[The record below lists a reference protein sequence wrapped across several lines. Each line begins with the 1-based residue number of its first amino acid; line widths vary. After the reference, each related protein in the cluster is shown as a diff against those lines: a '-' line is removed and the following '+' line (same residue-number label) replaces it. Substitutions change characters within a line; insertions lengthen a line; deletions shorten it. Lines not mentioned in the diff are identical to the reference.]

1 MRPKCYFNLLILGL
15 LLSACQTPKYSKVT
29 NFTNSNN
36 LVPQVQYTV
45 AENFDPNNINCIVV
59 GQVEDASDKNEYK
72 SLDKVSLI
80 RQAIYAHLSPK
91 NYQDIELHKIS
102 SIINDKKNN
111 KVILQNLEC
120 DTILEGTITTFQND
134 FLIAYSSTNVGL
146 NLFLKDKDN
155 KVLWKGSHTATSRA
169 GSIPFSPIGLAT
181 GLFSAS
187 TNTEEEIA
195 FQMIDTVVRRLL
207 KTLPDKSNVKNIDQ
221 LKFAKIPNDSETND
235 LINYAQKNENSP
247 DYYFSMGEYGKAI
260 NLINI
265 NIKSDPNNHK
275 LLFLKGRSQLM
286 LNEFENAV
294 STFLDVLALKLD
306 SNYLNGL
313 GHAYSKLNQ
322 TNKALAAYN
331 KAISIDNK
339 NSYAYFNAGLLLENA
354 NNKIKAAKYFYSAG
368 TSSLLKENFVR
379 ANNSLVA
386 LKRLSKSESSIK
398 ENSLK
403 LEGLI
408 KELSDDKDNNFK
420 IIKVNSKG

>member
-1 MRPKCYFNLLILGL
+1 
-15 LLSACQTPKYSKVT
+15 
-29 NFTNSNN
+29 
-36 LVPQVQYTV
+36 
-45 AENFDPNNINCIVV
+45 
-59 GQVEDASDKNEYK
+59 
-72 SLDKVSLI
+72 
-80 RQAIYAHLSPK
+80 
-91 NYQDIELHKIS
+91 
-102 SIINDKKNN
+102 
-111 KVILQNLEC
+111 
-120 DTILEGTITTFQND
+120 
-134 FLIAYSSTNVGL
+134 
-146 NLFLKDKDN
+146 
-155 KVLWKGSHTATSRA
+155 
-169 GSIPFSPIGLAT
+169 
-181 GLFSAS
+181 
-187 TNTEEEIA
+187 
-195 FQMIDTVVRRLL
+195 
-207 KTLPDKSNVKNIDQ
+207 
-221 LKFAKIPNDSETND
+221 
-235 LINYAQKNENSP
+235 
-247 DYYFSMGEYGKAI
+247 
-260 NLINI
+260 
-265 NIKSDPNNHK
+265 
-275 LLFLKGRSQLM
+275 M

-408 KELSDDKDNNFK
+408 RELSDDKDNNFK
-420 IIKVNSKG
+420 IIKVNSKGWKDDKTCL